1 MMNFVAMSHWVVC
14 NVMSYYIGVKLKDV
28 YNHGLEYVKSNK
40 RSLAD
45 KLTKNFG

>member
-1 MMNFVAMSHWVVC
+1 MNLVAIELFVY
-14 NVMSYYIGVKLKDV
+14 VMSYYIGVKLKDV
-28 YNHGLEYVKSNK
+28 YNYGLEYVKSNK

>member
-1 MMNFVAMSHWVVC
+1 MNLVAIELFVY
-14 NVMSYYIGVKLKDV
+14 VMSYYIGVKLKDV